1 MFTGI
6 VEALGE
12 VVEAGNRAGVHRLVV
27 AAPIL
32 SDGVA
37 IGDSVALNGVC
48 LTAVQTEADRM
59 TVEVVPETLRRTN
72 LGSLDVGDAV
82 NVERSLPADG
92 RFGGHVVQGHVDAT
106 CTIAKREPDGASELV
121 TFTLP
126 PEHAAQV
133 VAKGFVALDGVSLT
147 VVDVSAAE
155 FRVALI
161 PHTRALVTLGSAPPG
176 YCANL
181 EVDVLAKYVARAL
194 AAIPLESA
202 LSRAQ
207 LQASGLMDVEAEE

>member
-1 MFTGI
+1 
-6 VEALGE
+6 
-12 VVEAGNRAGVHRLVV
+12 
-27 AAPIL
+27 
-32 SDGVA
+32 
-37 IGDSVALNGVC
+37 
-48 LTAVQTEADRM
+48 M

-106 CTIAKREPDGASELV
+106 CTITKREPDGASELV

-207 LQASGLMDVEAEE
+207 LQASGLMDVEAQE